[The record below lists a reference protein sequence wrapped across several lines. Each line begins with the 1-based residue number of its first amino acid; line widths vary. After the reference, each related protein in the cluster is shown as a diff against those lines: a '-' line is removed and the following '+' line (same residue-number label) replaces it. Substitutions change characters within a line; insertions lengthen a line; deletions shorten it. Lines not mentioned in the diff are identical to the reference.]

1 MKSYPTK
8 FKSFLW
14 KIVQMGTLQ
23 KLQNSIQTLLIFWP
37 VYPIHTN
44 SLFWVIFVE
53 LLFCHFPPPNTSI
66 RGKDSKMQLIFHLNI
81 LVFQTNGKQPY
92 SFPVLSRFC
101 NGLQLVSKT
110 SVLKR
115 FANYAGVCLL
125 CMARVNF
132 KSILGVLTGMM
143 NPQELLS
150 YLRFRTLCKSHSKA
164 SHSSLLCNFSVYS
177 LLYFL
182 YNVTVA
188 IHPVPVKQHARSEFF
203 CLCLFKLQIILLF

>member
-14 KIVQMGTLQ
+14 KIVVMGTLQ
-23 KLQNSIQTLLIFWP
+23 KLQNSIQTLIIFWP

-66 RGKDSKMQLIFHLNI
+66 RDKDSKIWLIFHLNI

-101 NGLQLVSKT
+101 NGLLINPTVWRIWQNSNKNKCRRIQNGLLGNHAVFLTREVWTREHGNVRFHISCAWISCLSRPMEAIYRRKT
-110 SVLKR
+110 CR
-115 FANYAGVCLL
+115 
-125 CMARVNF
+125 
-132 KSILGVLTGMM
+132 
-143 NPQELLS
+143 
-150 YLRFRTLCKSHSKA
+150 
-164 SHSSLLCNFSVYS
+164 
-177 LLYFL
+177 
-182 YNVTVA
+182 
-188 IHPVPVKQHARSEFF
+188 
-203 CLCLFKLQIILLF
+203 